1 MATFHI
7 LHLNISIQLIQVELD
22 KRSKSEKLTKRRNK
36 SLSSHRQSRWWV
48 ELINKNTVV
57 NLHKH
62 FTIQCLNVPCMVF
75 LPSHHHRVTSEK
87 VMEYTGSCP
96 HPTPRGQGTKLL
108 SNDVER
114 EYTSSL
120 QGDIQLPYATQTT
133 SSTVE
138 QSPKGGVSTLGEIF

>member
-1 MATFHI
+1 
-7 LHLNISIQLIQVELD
+7 
-22 KRSKSEKLTKRRNK
+22 
-36 SLSSHRQSRWWV
+36 
-48 ELINKNTVV
+48 
-57 NLHKH
+57 
-62 FTIQCLNVPCMVF
+62 
-75 LPSHHHRVTSEK
+75 
-87 VMEYTGSCP
+87 MEYTGSCP